1 MKRRVWD
8 RSLNSVTGRWA
19 LARYLYK
26 PNPRSRAQRYTCDL
40 RAFTAAGA
48 TRARA
53 HGRHHSPFQP
63 SSPGPGGTPASM
75 AATAT
80 IAAHLPLRG
89 PARPP
94 SRPSVAAVTR
104 FRGRQERRG
113 LAATGGRGF
122 ARVRA
127 EAFSGG
133 GGVGRRDPM
142 VPPYNVLI
150 TGSTKGER
158 AARCWRIFV

>member
-1 MKRRVWD
+1 MEARTL
-8 RSLNSVTGRWA
+8 SLAGRPW
-19 LARYLYK
+19 LVIYT
-26 PNPRSRAQRYTCDL
+26 NQSSRAHRHTARLRPARIHSRRRHTCP
-40 RAFTAAGA
+40 
-48 TRARA
+48 RARA
-53 HGRHHSPFQP
+53 PPLSPFHQP
-63 SSPGPGGTPASM
+63 SSPGPGGAPTSM

-80 IAAHLPLRG
+80 VAVHLPLRG
-89 PARPP
+89 PARAP
-94 SRPSVAAVTR
+94 SGPSVAAATR

-113 LAATGGRGF
+113 LAATGGRGL

-133 GGVGRRDPM
+133 GGVARRDPM

-158 AARCWRIFV
+158 AAWCWRIFV